1 MKNLGRFLS
10 KLQISA
16 EECLGYI
23 SAGTIAAMMV
33 ITVADVLARRVF
45 HGHVE
50 GSYEYV
56 ALLFV
61 YLIYFGLAYA
71 QRRDAH
77 ITIGIVYDRL
87 PRKAQLPIEGVLLSI
102 SFILFSAL
110 TWYTA
115 KSAWFNYQMGDTM
128 LGAIQVKTW
137 PSRVGVPVGC
147 GIFALRFLAQLIG
160 LVKRGELYEEAVIG
174 EDAGEKI

>member
-10 KLQISA
+10 KLQIRA

-23 SAGTIAAMMV
+23 SAGAIAAMTV

-45 HGHVE
+45 HGHVK

-71 QRRDAH
+71 QRHDAH
-77 ITIGIVYDRL
+77 ITIGILYDRL
-87 PRKAQLPIEGVLLSI
+87 PRKARLPIEGLLLAI

-137 PSRVGVPVGC
+137 PSRAGVPVGC
-147 GIFALRFLAQLIG
+147 GMFALRFLAQLIG
-160 LVKRGELYEEAVIG
+160 LVKRGELYEEAGVG
-174 EDAGEKI
+174 EGTG